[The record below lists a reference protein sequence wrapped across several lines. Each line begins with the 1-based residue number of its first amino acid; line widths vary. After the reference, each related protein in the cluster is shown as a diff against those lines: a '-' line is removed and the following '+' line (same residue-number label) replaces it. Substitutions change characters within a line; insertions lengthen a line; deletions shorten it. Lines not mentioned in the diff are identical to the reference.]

1 MHYSNSVLNIKYVNY
16 IVSNINKNKI
26 WLEDYLFVDGLITIR
41 FISFIV
47 LYAVFISS

>member
-16 IVSNINKNKI
+16 IVSNTNKKI
-26 WLEDYLFVDGLITIR
+26 WLEYYLFVDGLLTIC
-41 FISFIV
+41 FIRFIV